1 MFTINDVIN
10 QLPDELKGIV
20 YSGYCLFFIDNCSPF
35 YLVHNG
41 QDEMIIC
48 CYHFG
53 YMSPISNWFAKEDP
67 LYEELPNIVE
77 QMNDIMNTLKV
88 MGM

>member
-20 YSGYCLFFIDNCSPF
+20 YSGYCLFFIDDCSPF
-35 YLVHNG
+35 YINCDG
-41 QDEMIIC
+41 WGRRIIC

-53 YMSPISNWFAKEDP
+53 YLTRISDWFAKEDP
-67 LYEELPNIVE
+67 MYNELPNIIE